1 MSESEEQ
8 DRKRHTAIPEAAF
21 LGRGV
26 TKLGSIFAIAIV
38 FSAAALIFEV
48 AMRYGFNSP
57 TQWAHETVIFLT
69 AITFVYGGL
78 YGASTDR
85 HIRVVLIY
93 ENLTPRLRRA
103 FDIAISLACAFAT
116 ALFSWAG
123 WLVVQKAV
131 WTPAGDFRFE
141 TSGSAWNPPFPG
153 LLKVF
158 LFVVLIVMSIQFA
171 MLAINYARKK

>member
-1 MSESEEQ
+1 MSETEEQ
-8 DRKRHTAIPEAAF
+8 DKKRHTAIPEAAF
-21 LGRGV
+21 LGQGITR
-26 TKLGSIFAIAIV
+26 LGSIFAIAIV
-38 FSAAALIFEV
+38 FSAGALIFEV
-48 AMRYGFNSP
+48 VMRYGFNSP

-85 HIRVVLIY
+85 HIRVVLVY
-93 ENLTPRLRRA
+93 ENLSPRLRRA
-103 FDIAISLACAFAT
+103 FDITISLACAFAT

-123 WLVVQKAV
+123 WLVVQKAI

-158 LFVVLIVMSIQFA
+158 LFLILIIMSIQFA
-171 MLAINYARKK
+171 ILAINYARKK